1 MKIKTVKQ
9 LVDDAMKVVKTIK
22 PEEVKKLL
30 EDNQN
35 NLLIDIRDIRELWK
49 SGTVDGAKHIP
60 RGMLEFWLDPES
72 PYYKPELKPELTK
85 ILFCA
90 SNWRSALASKSLMDM
105 GFDNVVHVEGG
116 YQSMIDF
123 GFKKK
128 KSSLSNLHA
137 YLA

>member
-30 EDNQN
+30 EENQD

-49 SGTVDGAKHIP
+49 SGTIDGAKHIP
-60 RGMLEFWLDPES
+60 RGMLEFWLYPES

-85 ILFCA
+85 MLFCA

-105 GFDNVVHVEGG
+105 GFDNVLHVEGG

-128 KSSLSNLHA
+128 EVQPK
-137 YLA
+137 

>member
-1 MKIKTVKQ
+1 MSALMKLKTIKQ
-9 LVDDAMKVVKTIK
+9 LVDEAMRVVKTIK

-30 EDNQN
+30 EDNQD

-72 PYYKPELKPELTK
+72 PYYKPELKPKLTK

-128 KSSLSNLHA
+128 EVQPK
-137 YLA
+137 

>member
-49 SGTVDGAKHIP
+49 SGTIDGAKHIP

-85 ILFCA
+85 MLFCA

-123 GFKKK
+123 GFKKREVQPK
-128 KSSLSNLHA
+128 
-137 YLA
+137 

>member
-30 EDNQN
+30 EENQD

-49 SGTVDGAKHIP
+49 SGTIDGAKHIP

-85 ILFCA
+85 MLFCA

-105 GFDNVVHVEGG
+105 GFDNVLHVGGG

-128 KSSLSNLHA
+128 EVLPK
-137 YLA
+137 

>member
-90 SNWRSALASKSLMDM
+90 SNLRSALASKSLMDM

-128 KSSLSNLHA
+128 EVQPK
-137 YLA
+137 

>member
-85 ILFCA
+85 MLFCA

-105 GFDNVVHVEGG
+105 GFDNVLHVEGG

-128 KSSLSNLHA
+128 EVLPK
-137 YLA
+137 